1 MPPAGRVARP
11 KTDSDYFDRMCK
23 AVFSAGLNWRVIEN
37 KWTGFRKAFEG
48 FDPESVARMS
58 EKEIQ
63 ALLKNPDVV
72 RNEKKIRSTVQNA
85 KTMVELKKEF
95 GSMRS
100 YIDSFGRKEEKLQ
113 DELQSRF
120 KHVGPS
126 TARTFLWMVGYKL
139 TPTKEEKMWMKGH
152 HEHDQ

>member
-1 MPPAGRVARP
+1 MPPTQRVAQP
-11 KTDSDYFDRMCK
+11 KRDSEYFDRMCK

-37 KWTGFRKAFEG
+37 KWSGFRKAFEG
-48 FDPESVARMS
+48 FVPEKVAKLS

-63 ALLKNPDVV
+63 ALMKDPGIV
-72 RNEKKIRSTVQNA
+72 RNEKKIRATVQNA
-85 KTMVELKKEF
+85 KTMVDLKKEF

-100 YIDSFGRKEEKLQ
+100 YIDSFGRNEDKLQ

-126 TARTFLWMVGYKL
+126 SARTFLWMVGYKL
-139 TPTKEEKMWMKGH
+139 PPTKEEKMLMKGH
-152 HEHDQ
+152 HEHDE

>member
-1 MPPAGRVARP
+1 MPPTGRVAQP
-11 KTDSDYFDRMCK
+11 KSDSEYFDRMCK

-37 KWTGFRKAFEG
+37 KWSGFRKAFEG
-48 FDPESVARMS
+48 FVPEKVAKLSETEIRALMKDPD
-58 EKEIQ
+58 I
-63 ALLKNPDVV
+63 V
-72 RNEKKIRSTVQNA
+72 RNEKKIRATVQNA

-126 TARTFLWMVGYKL
+126 SARTFLWMVGYKL

-152 HEHDQ
+152 HEQDE

>member
-1 MPPAGRVARP
+1 MPPTGRVGQP
-11 KTDSDYFDRMCK
+11 KSDSEYFDRMCK

-37 KWTGFRKAFEG
+37 KWSGFRKAFEG
-48 FDPESVARMS
+48 FVPEKVAKLS

-63 ALLKNPDVV
+63 ALMKNPDIV
-72 RNEKKIRSTVQNA
+72 RNEKKIRATVQNA
-85 KTMVELKKEF
+85 KAMVDLKKEF

-100 YIDSFGRKEEKLQ
+100 YVDSFGRKEDKLQ

-126 TARTFLWMVGYKL
+126 SARTFLWMVGYKL

-152 HEHDQ
+152 HEHDA